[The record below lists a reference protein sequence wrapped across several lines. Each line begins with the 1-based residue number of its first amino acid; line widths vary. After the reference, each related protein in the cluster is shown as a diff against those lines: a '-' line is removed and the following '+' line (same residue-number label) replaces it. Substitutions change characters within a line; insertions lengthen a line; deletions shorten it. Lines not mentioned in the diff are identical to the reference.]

1 MLCVATLVP
10 RVLLSMVL
18 GVTGNPERWEYDVI
32 AASIVNGAGHLYDRL
47 GFLYFAYAPPL
58 WSYILAGLLLLPGES
73 RVSIQIVQALFCL
86 GAALAVA
93 SLTHRITKDRRTGM
107 LAGACVA
114 LQPSLLY
121 YSVAKSDPL
130 PLNVF
135 LLSVIILN
143 GVELVRS
150 PSENRAFGFGAL
162 VGLAA
167 GLYVA
172 QGILDLIR
180 GRVLVRIG
188 TSLDEALNARV
199 FDTVVRLP
207 LMVGG
212 RNEGLQPLRD
222 LDNVRSFLSSMGP
235 GAFFDLP
242 WLPFYLA
249 ICFMFH
255 TLIGVTALVGA
266 IILVTLTIITEF
278 MSRAPAREAM
288 GLASRRNDL
297 AATSRRNAE
306 VLVAMGMSSRLTK
319 RWSEA
324 NEKYLAGNQR
334 ASDVAGGLGAIAKV
348 MRMVLQSAVLAVG
361 AYLVINQEAT
371 AGVIIA
377 GSILSARALA
387 PVDLAI
393 AHWKGFVAARQS
405 WHRLNKLLEALP
417 AQAEQTLLQSPSKRL
432 SVEGVSIVPPG
443 DQKII
448 VQDVTFALEAGN
460 GLGVIGPS
468 GSGKSSLIRALV
480 GVWQPVRGKVR
491 LDGAALDQWSSD
503 VIGRHIGYLPQD
515 VELFAGSVAQNICRY
530 DPEATSD
537 TIIRAAKEAGVHD
550 MIIKMREGYDTQ
562 IGEQGTA
569 LSAGQAQRVALAR
582 ALYGDPFLIVLDE
595 PNSNL
600 DTEGDEALSRAVRAS
615 RERGAIVVVVAHR
628 PIGIE
633 AVDMLLVLKDGRM
646 QAFGPKETVLG
657 QVLQPRVA
665 PPSPIKIVSE
675 GGVTKS

>member
-1 MLCVATLVP
+1 MAAAPGVRRSELGDALRACRSAFIGVGAMSCMINLLYLTGSLFMLEVYD
-10 RVLLSMVL
+10 RVL
-18 GVTGNPERWEYDVI
+18 P
-32 AASIVNGAGHLYDRL
+32 
-47 GFLYFAYAPPL
+47 
-58 WSYILAGLLLLPGES
+58 S
-73 RVSIQIVQALFCL
+73 R
-86 GAALAVA
+86 
-93 SLTHRITKDRRTGM
+93 
-107 LAGACVA
+107 
-114 LQPSLLY
+114 
-121 YSVAKSDPL
+121 SVPT
-130 PLNVF
+130 
-135 LLSVIILN
+135 
-143 GVELVRS
+143 
-150 PSENRAFGFGAL
+150 L
-162 VGLAA
+162 VGLALLA
-167 GLYVA
+167 GGLYVA
-172 QGILDLIR
+172 QGVLDLIR
-180 GRVLVRIG
+180 GRILGRIG

-199 FDTVVRLP
+199 FETIVRLP
-207 LMVGG
+207 LLVGG

-222 LDNVRSFLSSMGP
+222 LDNVRSFLGSMGP

-249 ICFMFH
+249 ICFAFH
-255 TLIGVTALVGA
+255 VMIGLTALIGAV
-266 IILVTLTIITEF
+266 ILVTLTIVTEF

-288 GLASRRNDL
+288 GLAARRNDL

-306 VLVAMGMSSRLTK
+306 VLVAMGMTGRLTR

-324 NEKYLAGNQR
+324 NENYLSGNQR

-348 MRMVLQSAVLAVG
+348 MRMTLQSAVLAVG
-361 AYLVINQEAT
+361 AYLVIHQEAT
-371 AGVIIA
+371 AGIIIA

-405 WHRLNKLLEALP
+405 WHRLNRLLESLP
-417 AQAEQTLLQSPSKRL
+417 AQAAQTLLQNPSSRL

-443 DQKII
+443 DQKVI
-448 VQDVTFALEAGN
+448 VQDVTFALGAGN

-468 GSGKSSLIRALV
+468 GSGKSSLVRVLV

-503 VIGRHIGYLPQD
+503 VLGSHVGYLPQD
-515 VELFAGSVAQNICRY
+515 VELFAGTVAQNICRF
-530 DPEATSD
+530 DPDAGSQA
-537 TIIRAAKEAGVHD
+537 IIAAAKEAGVHE
-550 MIIKMREGYDTQ
+550 MIIKMRDGYDTQ

-600 DTEGDEALSRAVRAS
+600 DTEGDEALTRPVRAA

-633 AVDMLLVLKDGRM
+633 AVDQLLVLKDGRM

-657 QVLQPRVA
+657 QVLQRVA
-665 PPSPIKIVSE
+665 PPTPIKIVSD
-675 GGVTKS
+675 GGVAKS

>member
-1 MLCVATLVP
+1 MAVAPGVRRSELGEALRACRSAFVGVGVMSCMINLLYLTGSIFMLEIYDRVLPSRSVPTLVG
-10 RVLLSMVL
+10 L
-18 GVTGNPERWEYDVI
+18 I
-32 AASIVNGAGHLYDRL
+32 
-47 GFLYFAYAPPL
+47 
-58 WSYILAGLLLLPGES
+58 ILAG
-73 RVSIQIVQALFCL
+73 
-86 GAALAVA
+86 
-93 SLTHRITKDRRTGM
+93 
-107 LAGACVA
+107 
-114 LQPSLLY
+114 
-121 YSVAKSDPL
+121 
-130 PLNVF
+130 
-135 LLSVIILN
+135 
-143 GVELVRS
+143 
-150 PSENRAFGFGAL
+150 
-162 VGLAA
+162 
-167 GLYVA
+167 GLYIA

-180 GRVLVRIG
+180 GRVLVRVG

-199 FDTVVRLP
+199 FETVVRLP

-249 ICFMFH
+249 ICFAFH
-255 TLIGVTALVGA
+255 VMIGLTALVGA
-266 IILVTLTIITEF
+266 IILVALTIITES
-278 MSRAPAREAM
+278 MSRAPAREAI
-288 GLASRRNDL
+288 GLAARRNDL

-306 VLVAMGMSSRLTK
+306 VLVAMGMAGRLTK
-319 RWSEA
+319 RWSEN

-348 MRMVLQSAVLAVG
+348 MRMMLQSAVLGVG

-405 WHRLNKLLEALP
+405 WHRLNRLLDSLP
-417 AQAEQTLLQSPSKRL
+417 AQPAPTLLQSPSKKV
-432 SVEGVSIVPPG
+432 SVEAVSIVPPG
-443 DQKII
+443 DQKVI

-503 VIGRHIGYLPQD
+503 ILGRHIGYLPQD
-515 VELFAGSVAQNICRY
+515 VELFAGSVAQNICRF
-530 DPEATSD
+530 DTEATSE
-537 TIIRAAKEAGVHD
+537 TIIKAAKEAGVHE

-562 IGEQGTA
+562 IGEQGAA

-600 DTEGDEALSRAVRAS
+600 DTEGDEALTRAIRSA
-615 RERGAIVVVVAHR
+615 RERGAVVVVVAHR

-633 AVDMLLVLKDGRM
+633 AVDQLLVLKEGRV
-646 QAFGPKETVLG
+646 QAFGPKDTVLG
-657 QVLQPRVA
+657 QVLQRVA
-665 PPSPIKIVSE
+665 PPSPIKIVADA
-675 GGVTKS
+675 GAAKS